1 MTVKTNRSWIP
12 TWGRGFLSVALLSLS
27 VSCSRADEAVEF
39 PLDST
44 PVANENGGRVG
55 SYADV
60 LEPTRAAVVSVT
72 TESIVRT
79 MRGSGRGDPMED
91 FLRRFWGL
99 PPGGGRGGQQAPEP
113 EERRVPN
120 GLGSGVIISADGY
133 ILTNNHVVTDERGE
147 AADTILVQL
156 NDGREIE
163 AELIGRDERT
173 DIALIKIEE
182 EELPFVPIADSDN
195 LRIGDVVFAIGNPL
209 GVGQTTTMGIVSA
222 TGRTNLGIL
231 GQGGYENFIQTDAA
245 INRGNSGGA
254 LVDAEGR
261 LVGINSA
268 IISPVGANIGIGFAI
283 PSRIAKQVGE
293 SLIAHGEVRRGYLGV
308 GIDDVTLAMA
318 KTFNRD
324 STDGVLV
331 TLVQEGTPAEEA
343 GLQRDDIIVAIDGKA
358 VEDANDLRFR
368 VAARNPGTEI
378 ELTIERE
385 GETLTKTVK
394 LGDADDPDGK
404 GFGTTSETILEGL
417 RLESLTP
424 ELQQEW
430 RLPEES
436 GVLITN
442 VDVRSP
448 YASELQRGMVI
459 MGVNGVKV
467 ESLEDLRS
475 NLRAGSYNRLWVSF
489 RGRMGTIAIR
499 VR

>member
-1 MTVKTNRSWIP
+1 MAVKTNRLWIP
-12 TWGRGFLSVALLSLS
+12 VWGRCLLALAIAPLS

-39 PLDST
+39 PLDT
-44 PVANENGGRVG
+44 APVASQADGRVS
-55 SYADV
+55 SYADM

-79 MRGSGRGDPMED
+79 MRGSGRGDPMEE
-91 FLRRFWGL
+91 FLRRFWGM
-99 PPGGGRGGQQAPEP
+99 PPRSQPGPSAPQP

-147 AADTILVQL
+147 DADAIIVQL
-156 NDGREIE
+156 NDGREID

-173 DIALIKIEE
+173 DIALIKIDEE
-182 EELPFVPIADSDN
+182 DLPFVPIADSDN
-195 LRIGDVVFAIGNPL
+195 LRIGDIVFAIGNPL

-254 LVDAEGR
+254 LIDAEGR

-283 PSRIAKQVGE
+283 PSRIAKQVAE

-308 GIDDVTLAMA
+308 GIDDVSVAMA

-343 GLQRDDIIVAIDGKA
+343 GLQRDDIIVAIDGKPVKNA
-358 VEDANDLRFR
+358 ADLRFR
-368 VAARNPGTEI
+368 VAGRMPDTEV

-385 GETLTKTVK
+385 GKTLTKTVK
-394 LGDADDPDGK
+394 LADADDPDGK
-404 GFGTTSETILEGL
+404 GFGNTSETILEGL
-417 RLESLTP
+417 RLESITP

-430 RLPEES
+430 RVPEES
-436 GVLITN
+436 GVLITD

-448 YASELQRGMVI
+448 YANELQRGMVI

-467 ESLEDLRS
+467 DNLDDLRAQLHP
-475 NLRAGSYNRLWVSF
+475 NSYNRLWVSY

-499 VR
+499 VK